1 MANPATPQDSPTPAA
16 EPDQRRARP
25 GGMRSFGHYAAEL
38 LVVFLGVYLGFLVT
52 DYQEELREREV
63 RGKYYDSLIL
73 EFKTL
78 VAHLDA
84 ERAKLDRHLA
94 VVAEIDEGGQP
105 DLPYID
111 LDQSAYGERA
121 SVLTAAFAG
130 RNFEALDFGMLR
142 NIITGLPALD
152 MLRARVARLGELSV
166 AILEPLRSDQ
176 TRGFYDAE
184 GRLRGELAWYPRL
197 IREIDQ
203 INAQLRHVV
212 AELAIPDIE
221 QDRAALDV

>member
-1 MANPATPQDSPTPAA
+1 MASPATPPDSPAPAA
-16 EPDQRRARP
+16 ESDQRRARP
-25 GGMRSFGHYAAEL
+25 GGMRSLGHYAAEL
-38 LVVFLGVYLGFLVT
+38 LVVFLGVYLGFVVT

-63 RGKYYDSLIL
+63 RAKYYDSLIL

-84 ERAKLDRHLA
+84 ERSKLERHLA

-105 DLPYID
+105 DLPHID

-130 RNFEALDFGMLR
+130 RNFEALDYGILE

-152 MLRARVARLGELSV
+152 MLRARVGRLSELAV

-176 TRGFYDAE
+176 TRGFYDAD
-184 GRLRGELAWYPRL
+184 GQLRDELAWYPRL
-197 IREIDQ
+197 IGEIDQ
-203 INAQLRHVV
+203 LNRQLRRVV
-212 AELAIPDIE
+212 AEVAIPDIE
-221 QDRAALDV
+221 QDRAAFNG

>member
-1 MANPATPQDSPTPAA
+1 MASPATPQDSPARAA
-16 EPDQRRARP
+16 EPGQRGARP
-25 GGMRSFGHYAAEL
+25 RGMRSFGHYAAEL
-38 LVVFLGVYLGFLVT
+38 FVVFLGVYLGFLVT

-94 VVAEIDEGGQP
+94 VVAEIDEGDQP
-105 DLPYID
+105 DLPHID
-111 LDQSAYGERA
+111 LDQSAYGQRA

-130 RNFEALDFGMLR
+130 RNFEALDFGILR

-152 MLRARVARLGELSV
+152 MLRARVARLSELSV
-166 AILEPLRSDQ
+166 AIVEPLRSDQ
-176 TRGFYDAE
+176 TRGFYDAD
-184 GRLRGELAWYPRL
+184 GRLRSELAWYPRL

-203 INAQLRHVV
+203 LNRQLRQVV
-212 AELAIPDIE
+212 AEVAIPDIE